1 MSALAKN
8 KKHTMS
14 DPVTSGTA
22 ATEPAETNHAANSG
36 ESKPDFAFG
45 ASRGSGLARGKRSSP
60 AAPAAAS
67 DPVSANYTPT
77 VIEMINPKSEY
88 QNPFAPV
95 EEPAP
100 APVEAVKPKSV
111 APVAPTPVAAAPAP
125 VAPAPEPVVEDSTPV
140 EEPKAELKILPPTE
154 IKHPAQSWE
163 APAKS
168 EASARR
174 HEERPTFKPERR
186 ERRDNQEGGRAP
198 REGREGFKPRET
210 REGFTP
216 REPREIREPRAPRPE
231 GSFDRDRRPETKP
244 AKSGGFIGWLKGLF
258 GAGPETPNEAKP
270 NHEDSPHNRRRH
282 RGGRGRSRNFN
293 GPRGENNSGPRGER
307 SDGPRS
313 EHGPQGDR
321 PRRRS
326 RGGRNRNRGG
336 NRGDN
341 RGGPRSEGQ
350 QGGGAI

>member
-1 MSALAKN
+1 
-8 KKHTMS
+8 MS
-14 DPVTSGTA
+14 DKVTSGNA
-22 ATEPAETNHAANSG
+22 ATEPAETTHAASSG
-36 ESKPDFAFG
+36 DSQPDFAFG
-45 ASRGSGLARGKRSSP
+45 ASRGSGLARGKRTSP
-60 AAPAAAS
+60 AAPAASA

-95 EEPAP
+95 AEPAP
-100 APVEAVKPKSV
+100 
-111 APVAPTPVAAAPAP
+111 AAPAP
-125 VAPAPEPVVEDSTPV
+125 VAAVKPEPVAPVAPAPVASAPVAPVPVAPAPKPVADVPAPV

-168 EASARR
+168 DVSPRR

-186 ERRDNQEGGRAP
+186 ERRDNPEGGRPP
-198 REGREGFKPRET
+198 REGREGFKPREP

-216 REPREIREPRAPRPE
+216 REPREKREQSASRPE
-231 GSFDRDRRPETKP
+231 GSFERERTPAAQP

-258 GAGPETPNEAKP
+258 GAAPETPVEAKP
-270 NHEDSPHNRRRH
+270 SHEDSPRPQRRH

-293 GPRGENNSGPRGER
+293 GPRGENNSGPRGEHGGER
-307 SDGPRS
+307 GG
-313 EHGPQGDR
+313 EQGGPQGDR